1 MTISL
6 SKKIDMFS
14 YIWKLGYV
22 CLKKSS
28 FIDMTSKI
36 M

>member
-1 MTISL
+1 MSISL

-22 CLKKSS
+22 CLKKK
-28 FIDMTSKI
+28 FLYRHDI
-36 M
+36 